1 MSDEHREEE
10 MRGKEE
16 KGKETGTRHP
26 EPGIR
31 NLEPASGS
39 AGGPESE
46 VGAKQDATP
55 HPFEALLDEYP
66 LRDPSE
72 DPVWSVRIIKG
83 WLYFLAFNFAWM
95 FLFLIL
101 GLFYE

>member
-26 EPGIR
+26 EP
-31 NLEPASGS
+31 ASGS
-39 AGGPESE
+39 AGSPESE

>member
-10 MRGKEE
+10 MREREE
-16 KGKETGTRHP
+16 KGKETGTRNP
-26 EPGIR
+26 
-31 NLEPASGS
+31 EPASGS

-101 GLFYE
+101 GLFNE